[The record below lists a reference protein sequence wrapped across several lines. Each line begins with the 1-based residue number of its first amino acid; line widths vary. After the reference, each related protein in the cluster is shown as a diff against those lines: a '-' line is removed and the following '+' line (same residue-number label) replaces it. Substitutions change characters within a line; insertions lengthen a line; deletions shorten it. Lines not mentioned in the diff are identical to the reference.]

1 MRLKR
6 VRKHP
11 VRRTVKQAAALAL
24 SVALLAGCSG
34 NEPAQTAAAQSGSG
48 VQQLSVKVETV
59 GRQKVSDQLLKA
71 GDILPSAQ
79 FDLQAKTGGIVE
91 KIWKKRG
98 DMVQE
103 GDLLLTLSNADAE
116 SQKES
121 AELAVQ
127 TVQNSFADAKVKA
140 AKDLASNK
148 QALDI
153 SIQRAQMNV
162 DDATRSYNKTRN
174 DYDDGLA
181 NTDQVLQAEKQL
193 KSAQMDLG
201 QLKSQRAALDQPQDS
216 YSSDFDAKLKDAQML
231 LQQAQKV
238 VDSLQIKAPMSG
250 ILTEFPSEAGV
261 TLPDGAKVGVLQKLD
276 PVLIRT
282 QLADDE
288 ARVVRMKKE
297 VPFTVQGGGSS
308 KAATAQ
314 IRYLANVMDAQ
325 TKSYELDLEVGN
337 KDLSL
342 MPGYR
347 VQLQLTN
354 DQDTVALA
362 VPTYS
367 LIKEGDDSF
376 VYVVADGKAS
386 KRKVQLGRLYE
397 PYQEVLSG
405 VSAGDKVIV
414 SGLSKLH
421 DQEQVTVAAAPR

>member
-1 MRLKR
+1 M
-6 VRKHP
+6 
-11 VRRTVKQAAALAL
+11 
-24 SVALLAGCSG
+24 LAGCSG
-34 NEPAQTAAAQSGSG
+34 NEPAQTAAAQGAAN

-59 GRQKVSDQLLKA
+59 GMQKVSDMLLKA

-103 GDLLLTLSNADAE
+103 GDLLISLSNADAE
-116 SQKES
+116 TQKES

-127 TVQNSFADAKVKA
+127 TVQNSLADAKVKA
-140 AKDLASNK
+140 AKDLASSK
-148 QALDI
+148 QALDL

-162 DDATRSYNKTRN
+162 DDATRGYNKTRN

-181 NTDQVLQAEKQL
+181 DTDQVLQAEKQL
-193 KSAQMDLG
+193 RSAQMDLD
-201 QLKSQRAALDQPQDS
+201 QLKSQRAALDQQQLS
-216 YSSDFDAKLKDAQML
+216 FADFDAKLRDAQL
-231 LQQAQKV
+231 ALQQAQKV

-261 TLPDGAKVGVLQKLD
+261 TLPDGAKIGVLQKLD
-276 PVLIRT
+276 PVLIRAA
-282 QLADDE
+282 LAEDE

-297 VPFTVQGGGSS
+297 LPFTVQGSGSG
-308 KAATAQ
+308 KAQTAQ
-314 IRYLANVMDAQ
+314 IRYLANVMDAE

-337 KDLSL
+337 KNLSL
-342 MPGYR
+342 MPGYK

-367 LIKEGDDSF
+367 LVREGDDTF
-376 VYVVADGKAS
+376 VYVVAGGKAS
-386 KRKVQLGRLYE
+386 KRKVQLGRLSE

-405 VSAGDKVIV
+405 VAAGDKVAV
-414 SGLSKLH
+414 SGLTKLH
-421 DQEQVTVAAAPR
+421 DQEQVTAQAQNR